1 MMDEYHQTNS
11 QLENQAVPTCERRD
25 RPGQEG
31 SEYVDP
37 SKGEYDQAGELQEVR
52 KATPTSEYSDAPPAG
67 KASEYADP
75 WRGEYSQAGQQ
86 EQGLNTTSTA
96 EYSDP
101 PSDYDNLDTNALIS
115 SMASGNCHGPDT
127 SWRYNFLKYLKIV
140 SLSGN

>member
-1 MMDEYHQTNS
+1 MKSFCSLQEQMMMDEYHQTNS
-11 QLENQAVPTCERRD
+11 QLDNQVTTRRERRD

-86 EQGLNTTSTA
+86 EQGLNTTSSS
-96 EYSDP
+96 EYSDR
-101 PSDYDNLDTNALIS
+101 PSDYDNPNGQVS
-115 SMASGNCHGPDT
+115 SEASGNCPGPVT
-127 SWRYNFLKYLKIV
+127 RLRHNFF
-140 SLSGN
+140 